1 MPRAYAFLAA
11 ACRNPF
17 RAEMALGALLG
28 LASCVGTIG
37 DGDRSP
43 VTGPGGQPGEPGP
56 GPGVK
61 PPPPPVTTPGVEA
74 VECRDFSTGPV
85 FHRLNR
91 TEWENSVNALL
102 GTRQALRDQV
112 GDDDILVDGFD
123 NSADVGIDQTL
134 MLKHLG
140 AAQQA
145 VDTALAD
152 PAAATRLVP
161 CNLDSANADC
171 VKRALEAF
179 LPRAFRRP
187 VQAAEVTEYASY
199 ATICKSSP
207 RAGVSCALQAVL
219 VSPKFMYRSEFLGPE
234 ATDQACGVSDPLISA
249 TRTDL
254 SAHAFAARLAYFI
267 TSSGPDA
274 ELLDLAAKGRLN
286 DPAVI
291 AQQVE
296 RLLSPEQSGRHL
308 RPFIESLPTQWLQ
321 VDRVKS
327 AAPSATL
334 YPGWDVALAE
344 AMQAE
349 SKLYFAEIVRE
360 NRSALDLIRSDFTFV
375 NERLAKHYG
384 LTGVTGAQMR
394 KVDTSGTPRGGIMT
408 QASFLTAMSSPENT
422 SIVHRAKWVLT
433 NLLCEHVTDPPDG
446 VDTTMLPEGAANMTN
461 RESLEL
467 RTKNPP
473 CSGCHAAMNPIGYG
487 LEVFDAIGALRTT
500 QNDKPIDPSG
510 DLPGAGHF
518 NNADELLTLLKDDQR
533 VPACLTRKMLTY
545 ALGRS
550 LEAKCDQEAMQVLV
564 DAFKKDGYRM
574 KNHIVRLAQS
584 ELFRTA
590 QRR

>member
-1 MPRAYAFLAA
+1 MTRAYVLVIAVGVKPFPAGAALA
-11 ACRNPF
+11 
-17 RAEMALGALLG
+17 GLLG
-28 LASCVGTIG
+28 LASCVGTIA
-37 DGDRSP
+37 DGQSSP
-43 VTGPGGQPGEPGP
+43 VTGPGTGGGPGDPGP
-56 GPGVK
+56 SVK

-74 VECRDFSTGPV
+74 VACRDFSTGPV

-102 GTRQALRDQV
+102 GTQQALRDQV
-112 GDDDILVDGFD
+112 GDDDNLVDGFD

-140 AAQQA
+140 AAQKA

-152 PAAATRLVP
+152 PAAAARLVP
-161 CNLDSANADC
+161 CNLNTANADC
-171 VKRALEAF
+171 VTRAVETF

-187 VQAAEVTEYASY
+187 VQPAEVAEYANY
-199 ATICKSSP
+199 ASICKSSP

-219 VSPKFMYRSEFLGPE
+219 VSPKFMYRAEFLGPE

-254 SAHAFAARLAYFI
+254 SPHAFAARLSYFI

-291 AQQVE
+291 DQQVQ
-296 RLLSPEQSGRHL
+296 RLLSAEQSGRYL

-321 VDRVKS
+321 VDRVKT
-327 AAPSATL
+327 AAPSPTI
-334 YPGWDVALAE
+334 YPGWDAALAE

-360 NRSALDLIRSDFTFV
+360 NRSALDLIRSNFSFV
-375 NERLAKHYG
+375 NERLARHYG
-384 LTGVTGAQMR
+384 LTGVTGSQMR
-394 KVDTSGTPRGGIMT
+394 KVDTTGTPRGGIMT
-408 QASFLTAMSSPENT
+408 QASFLTALSSPENT

-446 VDTTMLPEGAANMTN
+446 VDTTVLPEGAAGMTN
-461 RESLEL
+461 RESLDL

-473 CSGCHAAMNPIGYG
+473 CSACHEPMNPIGYG
-487 LEVFDAIGALRTT
+487 LEVFDAIGGLRST
-500 QNDKPIDPSG
+500 QNNKPIDPSG

-518 NNADELLTLLKDDQR
+518 NNADELMELLKKDER
-533 VPACLTRKMLTY
+533 VPACLIRKMLTY

-550 LEAKCDQEAMQVLV
+550 LEARCDNEAMKVLV
-564 DAFKKDGYRM
+564 DAFKKDDFRL
-574 KNHIVRLAQS
+574 KNHIVRIAQS

>member
-1 MPRAYAFLAA
+1 MSRSLTFLAA
-11 ACRNPF
+11 LTGF
-17 RAEMALGALLG
+17 LG
-28 LASCVGTIG
+28 LTSCVGTIG
-37 DGDRSP
+37 DGA
-43 VTGPGGQPGEPGP
+43 TGPGRGNQPGDPGP
-56 GPGVK
+56 GPSVK

-140 AAQQA
+140 AAQKA

-152 PAAATRLVP
+152 PAAAAALVP
-161 CNLDSANADC
+161 CSLETANADC
-171 VKRALEAF
+171 VKRTVEAF

-187 VQAAEVTEYASY
+187 VQAAEVTEYAAY
-199 ATICKSSP
+199 ADICKSSP
-207 RAGVSCALQAVL
+207 RAGLSCALQAVL

-249 TRTDL
+249 TRNDL
-254 SAHAFAARLAYFI
+254 SPHAFAARLAYFI

-274 ELLDLAAKGRLN
+274 QLLDLAAKGRLN

-291 AQQVE
+291 AQQVD

-321 VDRVKS
+321 VDRVKN

-334 YPGWDVALAE
+334 FPGWDMALAE

-349 SKLYFAEIVRE
+349 SKLYFAELVRE
-360 NRSALDLIRSDFTFV
+360 NRSALELIRSNFTFV
-375 NERLAKHYG
+375 NERLARHYG
-384 LTGVTGAQMR
+384 LTGVTGTQMR
-394 KVDTSGTPRGGIMT
+394 RVDTTGTPRGGILT

-433 NLLCEHVTDPPDG
+433 NLLCEHVTDPPGRRRHHDAARG
-446 VDTTMLPEGAANMTN
+446 RGRHDQPREPGAADQEPALQQLP
-461 RESLEL
+461 RGHEPDRL
-467 RTKNPP
+467 RAGGVRPDRRAP
-473 CSGCHAAMNPIGYG
+473 HHPERQAHRPQ
-487 LEVFDAIGALRTT
+487 RR
-500 QNDKPIDPSG
+500 PSG
-510 DLPGAGHF
+510 RRPL
-518 NNADELLTLLKDDQR
+518 
-533 VPACLTRKMLTY
+533 
-545 ALGRS
+545 
-550 LEAKCDQEAMQVLV
+550 
-564 DAFKKDGYRM
+564 
-574 KNHIVRLAQS
+574 
-584 ELFRTA
+584 
-590 QRR
+590 QRRRPVDGPAEGRRARARLPDPQAAHLRPRPQPGGEV